1 MCSSDLERYGISHK
15 TIDRAGN
22 RVAFMSDK
30 NMEELMGDIIS
41 TKEESFPSHLMLADG
56 SEDIRIEMSGL
67 LRLLLK
73 SFGTD
78 IIKGKLPELADIIK
92 KICEAKEAVPTAK
105 DHCSEPP
112 EEELLILQED
122 EADKADEA
130 VAKGSDYQI
139 VEES

>member
-1 MCSSDLERYGISHK
+1 
-15 TIDRAGN
+15 
-22 RVAFMSDK
+22 
-30 NMEELMGDIIS
+30 MGDIIS
-41 TKEESFPSHLMLADG
+41 TKEESFPSHLMLDDG

-105 DHCSEPP
+105 
-112 EEELLILQED
+112 EELLILQED